1 MIEISGRK
9 SNAPLETVGRFLYGC
24 AMSGSTSL
32 NSQLL
37 QDFDVRSPELIAE
50 TDIAKVWRVRRAD
63 QSLAALKVYKG
74 DDMLDEAAG
83 VFYLQNCNGEGAAK
97 VYQSGKNAFLMEYLD
112 GPALG
117 DLTRRGDDREA
128 AHKLVETASK
138 LQNVQFDYSYEWPQ
152 LSEWISELNQLKR
165 GASWTDKNWQCIE
178 QSRHLAQKLI
188 SNQSDIA
195 VLHGDLHHDNIMLG
209 ARGYCAIDAKGVIG
223 DRAYELA
230 NAVSNPI
237 GAEDLMIQ
245 ADRITFLLDLWS
257 SAFEIDRLKFL
268 EWIIAQR
275 GMSISWSGNHIPF
288 DHISFKLLDIF
299 IELYAR
305 DR

>member
-1 MIEISGRK
+1 
-9 SNAPLETVGRFLYGC
+9 
-24 AMSGSTSL
+24 MSDFASL
-32 NSQLL
+32 NQQLL
-37 QDFDVRSPELIAE
+37 QEFEVTSPELIAE
-50 TDIAKVWRVRRAD
+50 TDIAKVWRVKRPD

-74 DDMLDEAAG
+74 EDMLNEAAG

-97 VYQSGKNAFLMEYLD
+97 VYQSSKNAFLMEYLD
-112 GPALG
+112 GPTLG
-117 DLTRRGDDREA
+117 DLSRRGDDQEA

-138 LQNVQFDYSYEWPQ
+138 LQRIQFDRTYDWPK
-152 LSEWISELNQLKR
+152 LSEWLNELNALKR
-165 GASWTDKNWQCIE
+165 NELWTDKNWQCIE

-188 SNQSDIA
+188 SNQTDISI
-195 VLHGDLHHDNIMLG
+195 LHGDLHHDNIMLG

-223 DRAYELA
+223 DRTYELA

-237 GAEDLMIQ
+237 GVEDLMIKPG
-245 ADRITFLLDLWS
+245 RISFLLDLWS

-275 GMSISWSGNHIPF
+275 GMSISWSGNHIPS

-299 IELYAR
+299 IELYES

>member
-1 MIEISGRK
+1 
-9 SNAPLETVGRFLYGC
+9 
-24 AMSGSTSL
+24 MSGSTSL

-50 TDIAKVWRVRRAD
+50 TGIAKVWRVKRSD
-63 QSLAALKVYKG
+63 QTLAALKVYKG
-74 DDMLDEAAG
+74 DDMLNEAAG
-83 VFYLQNCNGEGAAK
+83 VFYLQNCDGEGAAK
-97 VYQSGKNAFLMEYLD
+97 VYQSSKNAFLMEYLD
-112 GPALG
+112 GPTLG
-117 DLTRRGDDREA
+117 DLSRRGDDQEA

-138 LQNVQFDYSYEWPQ
+138 LQRIQFDRTYDWPK
-152 LSEWISELNQLKR
+152 LSEWLNELNALKR
-165 GASWTDKNWQCIE
+165 NELWTDKNWQCIE

-188 SNQSDIA
+188 SSQTDISI
-195 VLHGDLHHDNIMLG
+195 LHGDLHHDNIMLG
-209 ARGYCAIDAKGVIG
+209 SRGYCAIDAKGVIG

-237 GAEDLMIQ
+237 GVEDLMIQ
-245 ADRITFLLDLWS
+245 PGRISFLLDLWS

-275 GMSISWSGNHIPF
+275 GMSISWSGDHIPS

>member
-1 MIEISGRK
+1 M
-9 SNAPLETVGRFLYGC
+9 GRFLYGC

-37 QDFDVRSPELIAE
+37 QDFDVSSPKLIAE
-50 TDIAKVWRVRRAD
+50 TGIAKVWRVKRPD

-74 DDMLDEAAG
+74 DDMLNEAAG
-83 VFYLQNCNGEGAAK
+83 VVYLQNCDGEGAAK
-97 VYQSGKNAFLMEYLD
+97 VFHSSKNAFLMEYLE
-112 GPALG
+112 GPTLG
-117 DLTRRGDDREA
+117 DLSRRGEDREA
-128 AHKLVETASK
+128 AHKLVGTASK
-138 LQNVQFDYSYEWPQ
+138 LQTIQFDRTYDWPQ
-152 LSEWISELNQLKR
+152 LSEWLSELKELERNEL
-165 GASWTDKNWQCIE
+165 WTDQNWQHIE
-178 QSRHLAQKLI
+178 LSRHLAQKLI
-188 SNQSDIA
+188 SNQTDVA

-209 ARGYCAIDAKGVIG
+209 SRGYCAIDAKAVIG

-237 GAEDLMIQ
+237 GVEDLMIQ
-245 ADRITFLLDLWS
+245 PGRISFLLDLWS

-275 GMSISWSGNHIPF
+275 GMSISWSGDDISS

-299 IELYAR
+299 IHLREMGR
-305 DR
+305 